1 MTFRARPVVKRTD
14 RAGRSPRR
22 SLLLNLGFG
31 LVIVVALLILAA
43 AAAASYYGDHLAS
56 IASVNGHDISK
67 DQLRDRIKVEQFRLS
82 ITQSRITDAM
92 QTGRLDQATGQ
103 QQLDYID
110 QQLSTGTV
118 IEQAA
123 ITHLVDAELQ
133 SELAAPMGISVTE
146 QQIDGRIVE
155 EATTD
160 EQRHAWVIAVKP
172 ELTGSATK
180 PTDAQKKAAQDKINQ
195 ALADLKA
202 GKTWEDIAKKVSTDF
217 TSPQGGDM
225 GWIQATD
232 NTDKAFV
239 DALFKLQQNGMTDV
253 ILGSDDIYRIGR
265 VTEIRPKEVDPNYQQ
280 KLLDHNVPQ
289 AVYRAAVKGDLFRTA
304 LEAKVVAAMTDQPTV
319 QRKVSELF
327 IQAAQDDNG
336 NPITKDQVEVRH
348 ILYAPNDAPDKAAAL
363 PDADPAWKKAE
374 AEAKAA
380 YEKLKADPNPK
391 TFQALAK
398 KESDDKGSG
407 ANGGDLPWAYQSA
420 YDQAFANAIFAP
432 ALKKDEIL
440 PPVKSSFGWH
450 VIQFIDRRQPTGVK
464 IAELQVQANLAGA
477 DFGAIAKAN
486 SDAPQSEKDKGGDIG
501 WVAHFQLDAN
511 LDKAI
516 FNTKV
521 GAVSEPVD
529 DNGSSY
535 LLKVFDEQTRLPDQ
549 SQIDALKQ
557 SGFNNWYADQKTKAK
572 INAPGSTPST
582 IPGAN

>member
-172 ELTGSATK
+172 ELTRSATK

-363 PDADPAWKKAE
+363 PDTDPAWKKAE

-432 ALKKDEIL
+432 GLKKDEIL

>member
-265 VTEIRPKEVDPNYQQ
+265 VTEIRPKEV
-280 KLLDHNVPQ
+280 
-289 AVYRAAVKGDLFRTA
+289 
-304 LEAKVVAAMTDQPTV
+304 
-319 QRKVSELF
+319 
-327 IQAAQDDNG
+327 
-336 NPITKDQVEVRH
+336 
-348 ILYAPNDAPDKAAAL
+348 APNDAPDKAAAL
-363 PDADPAWKKAE
+363 PDTDPAWKKAE

-432 ALKKDEIL
+432 GLKKDEIL